1 MGIIH
6 RYAGDFT
13 WEGVEKID
21 YAGLKDFQ
29 GVSGVRLIGPADHAP
44 NFIWRY
50 FEVEA
55 EGRTSLDQHP
65 HEHGVVVQRGQ
76 GQVLFTD
83 EWHDIGPGDVVFV
96 PGDEVHQFRN
106 TGPEPFGFFCVIPAK
121 RPDST

>member
-13 WEGVEKID
+13 WEGVEEID
-21 YAGLKDFQ
+21 YAGLRDFE
-29 GVSGVRLIGPADHAP
+29 GVRGVRLIGPAENAP

-50 FEVEA
+50 FELEP

-65 HEHGVVVQRGQ
+65 HEHGVVVQRGR
-76 GQVLFTD
+76 GQVLLTD

-96 PGDEVHQFRN
+96 PGDEVHRFRN
-106 TGPEPFGFFCVIPAK
+106 AGEEPFGFFCVIPA
-121 RPDST
+121 RRHIPN